1 MGCFESSMR
10 AYLLDVQHQVAEG
23 KWEQECIIGAG
34 QHAHHKISPVLIL
47 PGPEAPEHAEGEQAQ
62 QATGDHQRQ
71 AGVLHH
77 TQRLQGEDQIEA
89 QHHIL
94 FLDDQPHNE
103 HQDPLE
109 QKVEPGETPGNPASQ
124 TDPECDS
131 IQQQQ
136 PCECGNRPRGD
147 GAVWNRTL
155 DQSGW
160 LDSLAFLL
168 ALLSAPGGPGA
179 HYGAGR
185 PGREYGAEP
194 LSGPHLASAE
204 YGAVHPLDA
213 GGRQWLV
220 GPVHP
225 QHALEPLDLGVSGL
239 GIFCGARV
247 DRHRLYTLAPICPR
261 LPGVVRPTGT
271 RAYSNRSSPWPTSGS
286 RCAHRS
292 PDAPNGTPADGA
304 GTA

>member
-1 MGCFESSMR
+1 MPLRDERGILGENWSIPSSCAASHAPAFRYAWRDHDERLATESST
-10 AYLLDVQHQVAEG
+10 APLFPGVGQLDVSVGTGVALEWPKSSTG
-23 KWEQECIIGAG
+23 LSARRVTAAVFLSQCA
-34 QHAHHKISPVLIL
+34 LD
-47 PGPEAPEHAEGEQAQ
+47 HAE
-62 QATGDHQRQ
+62 HHHLL
-71 AGVLHH
+71 AGCRIH
-77 TQRLQGEDQIEA
+77 RA
-89 QHHIL
+89 
-94 FLDDQPHNE
+94 
-103 HQDPLE
+103 
-109 QKVEPGETPGNPASQ
+109 AA
-124 TDPECDS
+124 
-131 IQQQQ
+131 
-136 PCECGNRPRGD
+136 
-147 GAVWNRTL
+147 AVWNRTL

-271 RAYSNRSSPWPTSGS
+271 RAYSTRSSPWPTSGS